1 MRDLIS
7 VTPAR
12 VDMPTREPRMTAI
25 VLTHRRES
33 ELARTLAQLAKLP
46 EQPAI
51 VVVDNASNDGTAA
64 MVRRRFPRATL
75 VRAPRNLGAAGR
87 NLGAACARTP
97 YIAFCDD
104 DTWWESGS
112 LTLAAQLF
120 ERHPRIGALTARVL
134 VGIERRE
141 DPTCALMR
149 ASPLEHAPQQ
159 PGPTILGLLAG
170 ATAFRRGAFCAA
182 GGYHPRLFVG
192 GEETLLALDLTTA
205 GWSLVYA
212 PQLTIVHYPSP
223 VRDARGRAS
232 VIARN
237 AVWTAWLRLPAF
249 AALLRT
255 LRAAPRVWREAGGLR
270 GWRRTLAGLPWT
282 LRERRPIPTHVDAMR
297 RVVEAADRL
306 ARRQARRQRP

>member
-170 ATAFRRGAFCAA
+170 ATAFRRGAFCMRPQRPGAA
-182 GGYHPRLFVG
+182 PARLTARAAAHLSVGRGGRRRACRPSGTAVAWKRRPASAHERPTLKGRFVS
-192 GEETLLALDLTTA
+192 ARRRA
-205 GWSLVYA
+205 R
-212 PQLTIVHYPSP
+212 PSHR
-223 VRDARGRAS
+223 VLRGRTARAKAGRS
-232 VIARN
+232 TAHSRPAARRFATGRN
-237 AVWTAWLRLPAF
+237 ASR
-249 AALLRT
+249 
-255 LRAAPRVWREAGGLR
+255 R
-270 GWRRTLAGLPWT
+270 GEG
-282 LRERRPIPTHVDAMR
+282 
-297 RVVEAADRL
+297 
-306 ARRQARRQRP
+306 

>member
-149 ASPLEHAPQQ
+149 ASPLVRSRAEPQPDGSYKVFGTKIFITWGEHDMA
-159 PGPTILGLLAG
+159 
-170 ATAFRRGAFCAA
+170 
-182 GGYHPRLFVG
+182 
-192 GEETLLALDLTTA
+192 DN
-205 GWSLVYA
+205 
-212 PQLTIVHYPSP
+212 IVHL
-223 VRDARGRAS
+223 V
-232 VIARN
+232 
-237 AVWTAWLRLPAF
+237 
-249 AALLRT
+249 
-255 LRAAPRVWREAGGLR
+255 
-270 GWRRTLAGLPWT
+270 
-282 LRERRPIPTHVDAMR
+282 
-297 RVVEAADRL
+297 L
-306 ARRQARRQRP
+306 ART